1 MASTPVQIQLAS
13 GLSSPTLTLYAD
25 GSDSAANTPD
35 TLTEETNRLGLYEAT
50 VTENL
55 SGVYYAKALDGA
67 SLVGSGWVTLADD
80 TSEYQVIDNHPGA
93 VAEAVWDAAASDYNV
108 GGTFGK
114 FLRQIK
120 EGQVSVESAVN
131 DVSATTTSFVTD
143 LTEASD
149 SHYSDLTVAFISGN
163 LTGQSRV
170 IESYNGTTKTL
181 TFDEAWSEAPADG
194 DGFII
199 LTTHT
204 HTKSQ
209 IADSVWDELTADHT
223 ISGSTGE
230 AVAASG
236 GLTQQN
242 VADAL
247 KLAPTAGTPASGS
260 VNSDIDTLLSR
271 TAGGVTVSTSGTTN
285 ADGDFTDPIVRGDA
299 YNAASGNAF
308 TVSSTGFPAAVWDAV
323 VTGTLKIKQRDTV
336 TTTGTVTV
344 THDSDETITASI
356 ALTTAETEAL
366 IGNATTTYEVELVV
380 GTDKRTITGNW
391 RVADSDE
398 S

>member
-1 MASTPVQIQLAS
+1 MASTPVQIKLTS
-13 GLSSPTLTLYAD
+13 GQTGLTLTLYPD
-25 GSDSAANTPD
+25 GSDSAANTPA
-35 TLTEETNRLGLYEAT
+35 TLTEATNRLGLYEAI

-67 SLVGSGWVTLADD
+67 SLAGSGFVTLAND

-93 VAEAVWDAAASDYNV
+93 IAEAVWGAAASDHNV

-131 DVSATTTSFVTD
+131 DVSATTTSFITD

-149 SHYSDLTVAFISGN
+149 SHYSDLTIAFISGN
-163 LTGQSRV
+163 LTGQSRI

-194 DGFII
+194 DEFII

-209 IADSVWDELTADHT
+209 IADAVWDELTAGHT

-247 KLAPTAGTPASGS
+247 KLAPTAGTPATGS
-260 VNSDIDTLLSR
+260 VNADLDTLVSR
-271 TAGGVTVSTSGTTN
+271 TASGVIVTFTGVSDTN
-285 ADGDFTDPIVRGDA
+285 GDITPPIRRGDA
-299 YNAASGNAF
+299 YNTASGNAF
-308 TVSSTGFPAAVWDAV
+308 TVTASNFPAAVWDAAV
-323 VTGTLKIKQRDTV
+323 VGTLKMKQGT
-336 TTTGTVTV
+336 TYKTTGSVVV
-344 THDSDETITASI
+344 THDSDQTITATISFTS
-356 ALTTAETEAL
+356 AETTAL
-366 IGNATTTYEVELVV
+366 ILDTGTTYELELTI
-380 GTDKRTITGNW
+380 GTDQRTISGKW
-391 RVADSDE
+391 PVLGSDE
-398 S
+398 

>member
-1 MASTPVQIQLAS
+1 MASTPVQIQLES
-13 GLSSPTLTLYAD
+13 GLSSPTLSLYAD
-25 GSDSAANTPD
+25 GSDTLAGGPD

-50 VTENL
+50 VTEAL
-55 SGVYYAKALDGA
+55 SGIYYAKVLDGA

-80 TSEYQVIDNHPGA
+80 TSEYQVIDNHPGTL
-93 VAEAVWDAAASDYNV
+93 AEAVWDAAASSYNV
-108 GGTFGK
+108 AGSFGK

-120 EGQVSVESAVN
+120 EGQVSAESAVN

-149 SHYSDLTVAFISGN
+149 SHYSDLTVAFIDGN
-163 LTGQSRV
+163 LTGQSRI

-199 LTTHT
+199 LTIHS

-209 IADSVWDELTADHT
+209 IADSVWDELTADHV

-236 GLTQQN
+236 GLTQQQ

-247 KLAPTAGTPASGS
+247 KLAPTAGAPASNS
-260 VNSDIDTLLSR
+260 VNADLDTILNR
-271 TAGGVTVSTSGTTN
+271 TGSGVVVTFTGVNNT
-285 ADGDFTDPIVRGDA
+285 DGDITTPITRGDA
-299 YNAASGNAF
+299 YNTSAGNAF
-308 TVSSTGFPAAVWDAV
+308 TVTADGFPAAVWDAV
-323 VTGTLKIKQRDTV
+323 VTGTLKMKQGSTV
-336 TTTGTVTV
+336 TTTGTVAV
-344 THDSDETITASI
+344 THDSDETITSTISFTSVETA
-356 ALTTAETEAL
+356 ALVADA
-366 IGNATTTYEVELVV
+366 NTTYELELTV
-380 GTDKRTITGNW
+380 GSDQRTISGSW
-391 RVADSDE
+391 AVIGID
-398 S
+398 

>member
-1 MASTPVQIQLAS
+1 MASTPVQIQLES
-13 GLSSPTLTLYAD
+13 GLASPTLTLYAD
-25 GSDSAANTPD
+25 GSDSPANTPD

-50 VTENL
+50 VTEAL
-55 SGVYYAKALDGA
+55 SGIYYAKVLDGGA
-67 SLVGSGWVTLADD
+67 LVGSGWVTLADD
-80 TSEYQVIDNHPGA
+80 ASEYKVRYDYPDAGD
-93 VAEAVWDAAASDYNV
+93 VWDAAASDHNT

-149 SHYSDLTVAFISGN
+149 SHYSDLTVAFIDGN
-163 LTGQSRV
+163 LTGQSRI

-194 DGFII
+194 DGFIV
-199 LTTHT
+199 LTIHS

-209 IADSVWDELTADHT
+209 IADAVWDELTADHV

-236 GLTQQN
+236 GLTQQQ

-247 KLAPTAGTPASGS
+247 KLAPTAGAPASNS
-260 VNSDIDTLLSR
+260 VNADLDTILNR
-271 TAGGVTVSTSGTTN
+271 TGSGVVVTFTGVNNT
-285 ADGDFTDPIVRGDA
+285 DGDITTPITRGDA
-299 YNAASGNAF
+299 YNTSAGNAF
-308 TVSSTGFPAAVWDAV
+308 TVTADGFPAAVWDAV
-323 VTGTLKIKQRDTV
+323 VTGTLKMKQGSTV
-336 TTTGTVTV
+336 TTTGTVAV
-344 THDSDETITASI
+344 THDSDETITSTISFTSVETA
-356 ALTTAETEAL
+356 ALVADA
-366 IGNATTTYEVELVV
+366 NTTYELELTV
-380 GTDKRTITGNW
+380 GSDQRTISGSW
-391 RVADSDE
+391 AVIGID
-398 S
+398 

>member
-1 MASTPVQIQLAS
+1 MASTPVQIQLES
-13 GLSSPTLTLYAD
+13 GLSSPTLSLYAD
-25 GSDSAANTPD
+25 GSDSPANTPD

-50 VTENL
+50 VTEAL
-55 SGVYYAKALDGA
+55 SGIYYAKVLDGGA
-67 SLVGSGWVTLADD
+67 LVGSGWVTLADD
-80 TSEYQVIDNHPGA
+80 ASEYKVRYDYPDAGD
-93 VAEAVWDAAASDYNV
+93 VWDAAASDHNT

-149 SHYSDLTVAFISGN
+149 SHYSDLTVAFIDGN
-163 LTGQSRV
+163 LTGQSRI

-194 DGFII
+194 DGFIV
-199 LTTHT
+199 LTIHS

-209 IADSVWDELTADHT
+209 IADAVWDELTADHV

-236 GLTQQN
+236 GLTQQQ

-247 KLAPTAGTPASGS
+247 KLAPTTGTPASGS
-260 VNSDIDTLLSR
+260 VNSDLDTLMSR
-271 TAGGVTVSTSGTTN
+271 TAAGVTVSASGTTT
-285 ADGDFTDPIVRGDA
+285 ADGDFVDPIVRGDA
-299 YNAASGNAF
+299 YNAAAGNAF

-380 GTDKRTITGNW
+380 GTDQRTIRGGW
-391 RVADSDE
+391 RVANSDE